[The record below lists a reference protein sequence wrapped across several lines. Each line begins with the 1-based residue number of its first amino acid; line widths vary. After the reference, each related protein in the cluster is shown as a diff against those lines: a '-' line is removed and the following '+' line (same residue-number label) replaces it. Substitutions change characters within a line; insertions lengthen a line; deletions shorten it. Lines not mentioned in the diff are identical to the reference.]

1 MVIKKIANLDEF
13 LGLLA
18 STEPD
23 KLIIVFF
30 TAIKKGSCR
39 VIRPVVEKMSKKHQ
53 DVVFVEV
60 DIDECRDIAVDLG
73 ISSTP
78 TFYFYKASDKIDGF
92 SGADE
97 AKLTALTKKYLRTEI

>member
-1 MVIKKIANLDEF
+1 MAIKKVADLDEF
-13 LGLLA
+13 LGLFA

-39 VIRPVVEKMSKKHQ
+39 VIRPFVEKLSKKHS

-60 DIDECRDIAVDLG
+60 DIDEARDIAVDLG
-73 ISSTP
+73 IASSP
-78 TFYFYKASDKIDGF
+78 TFHFYKAGDKIDGF

-97 AKLTALTKKYLRTEI
+97 AKLTALTEKYLRTEI